1 MTIEE
6 RKERILEITRTIIN
20 HELSITQLKDEMD
33 DLISLMDGRKRRAIK
48 PKATPKQQEEKPE
61 PFVPEL
67 PTEPSDL

>member
-20 HELSITQLKDEMD
+20 HELAITQLKDEMD
-33 DLISLMDGRKRRAIK
+33 DLISLMDGRKRRTMK
-48 PKATPKQQEEKPE
+48 PKAKPQEEEKLE

-67 PTEPSDL
+67 PTEPTDL